1 MSARLRRRGFTLV
14 ELLVV
19 IAIIAILVLL
29 LLPAVNAVREAARRN
44 QCGNQ
49 LRQIGLALQT
59 VEGQRKAFP
68 NASTADGPLVGGTAP
83 TPGGKMLGPRQ
94 TSTAQSAG
102 FSWIVSILN
111 EMEEVSL
118 YSQIMD
124 KSNKQKYAAFGDE
137 VKNDTGRYFCTFP
150 VAGFNCPSF
159 GGEVEA
165 NTNGAVT
172 SWDPYTNNT
181 EKWFPQGTNYM
192 AIAGTHKIT
201 ATTIDENG
209 IIVSMEKRR
218 GGMRQGAIKDG
229 ISKTVMI
236 CESKE
241 DDWSCWYDGQVTWVI
256 GMATTA
262 DDGTTPLEEDLA
274 KQADTDGDGVADV
287 LTTGTTWRTGL
298 NVGPTR
304 HADTEDYWW
313 KSQAPYTLDS
323 GRAWGPSSDHS
334 GGVVMHV
341 FADDH
346 IDAISENIEN
356 RVYYAM
362 CTANGAENV
371 TKD

>member
-1 MSARLRRRGFTLV
+1 MSARSRRRGFTLV

-68 NASTADGPLVGGTAP
+68 NASTADGPLVGTNAP
-83 TPGGKMLGPRQ
+83 TPGSASG
-94 TSTAQSAG
+94 AQAAG

-124 KSNKQKYAAFGDE
+124 KSNKQKYTAFDPQ
-137 VKNDTGRYFCTFP
+137 VVNTTTTGSRYFCTYP

-165 NTNGAVT
+165 NSNGALT
-172 SWDPYTNNT
+172 AWQTATNNT
-181 EKWFPQGTNYM
+181 EKWFPQGTNYV
-192 AIAGTHKIT
+192 AIAGTHLISQT
-201 ATTIDENG
+201 EMDENG
-209 IIVSMEKRR
+209 IIVSMDKRR

-229 ISKTVMI
+229 ISKTVLVT
-236 CESKE
+236 ESKE
-241 DDWSCWYDGQVTWVI
+241 DDYSCWYDGQVTWVT
-256 GMATTA
+256 GLATRSDT
-262 DDGTTPLEEDLA
+262 GTQLMSDLA
-274 KQADTDGDGVADV
+274 TQQDQDGDGVADI
-287 LTTGTTWRTGL
+287 LTTDENWRTAL

-304 HADTEDYWW
+304 HADTDDYYWQ
-313 KSQAPYTLDS
+313 SAAPYTEDS

-346 IDAISENIEN
+346 IDAISENIET

-362 CTANGAENV
+362 VTANGAENV
-371 TKD
+371 TED

>member
-68 NASTADGPLVGGTAP
+68 NASTADGPLVSSGGP
-83 TPGGKMLGPRQ
+83 TPGG
-94 TSTAQSAG
+94 TSGATAAG
-102 FSWIVSILN
+102 YSWIVSILN

-124 KSNKQKYAAFGDE
+124 KSQKQKLPPFDTQVVNTTGEGD
-137 VKNDTGRYFCTFP
+137 RYFCTYP

-159 GGEVEA
+159 GGDVTA
-165 NTNGAVT
+165 NSNDLTTAWQTFENT
-172 SWDPYTNNT
+172 TNNW
-181 EKWFPQGTNYM
+181 ELQGTNYV
-192 AIAGTHKIT
+192 AIPGTHLKSST
-201 ATTIDENG
+201 ELEENG
-209 IIVSMEKRR
+209 ILVSVEKRR

-229 ISKTVMI
+229 ISKTVLV

-241 DDWSCWYDGQVTWVI
+241 DDWSLWYDGQVTWVT
-256 GMATTA
+256 GLVVSKLTSGGQQA
-262 DDGTTPLEEDLA
+262 LDLVA
-274 KQADTDGDGVADV
+274 QTDNDGDGVADILDTDPEWGV
-287 LTTGTTWRTGL
+287 AL
-298 NVGPTR
+298 NVGPVR
-304 HADTEDYWW
+304 IADTDDFYW
-313 KSQAPYTLDS
+313 QTGQPYTAGGAQ

-346 IDAISENIEN
+346 IDAISESIET

-362 CTANGAENV
+362 VTANGQENV
-371 TKD
+371 TED